1 MPAQYTYPGVY
12 VEEIPSG
19 VHPIAGVSTSETAFV
34 DTFAR
39 GPVEDPKRVTSFEEF
54 EAAFGGL
61 SAGSE
66 ASYGIHQYFMN
77 GGGAAWI
84 VRVTGDGGATSTL
97 ALTGGLTV
105 NASSEGAWGD
115 NVQVGVVHEPPAAA
129 EGEEEEEPEEPE
141 GGEEEEEEPEGGEE
155 EEEPAEEPAAPAA
168 FTLVVREV
176 AQVGSATQVVASEV
190 YTGLNL
196 TAGDPRNAVDVV
208 NRSSRLVQLVA
219 ADDATRPPQTGT
231 GAATS
236 ATALRAPVSAEFT
249 PLDNGAD
256 GGAPTQ
262 TQIIDGVESLDTILP
277 FIFNILCLPGAA
289 ALGDTRAATYDE
301 AAEYCRDKRA
311 FLIVDPPPDATR
323 DTILDAKPA
332 ASENAAIYYPRVEI
346 PDPLTGGLP
355 RRIGPSGTV
364 AGIYART
371 DTARGVWKAPAGT
384 EAAIGGVTLVDKLTD
399 EQNGQLNI
407 MGVNVLRSFPIYGN
421 VVWGARTLK
430 GADMQASEWKYVP
443 VRRTALYIEE
453 SLYQGLKWV
462 VFEPNDEPL
471 WSQIRL
477 NVGSFMHS
485 LFRQGA
491 FAGGSP
497 RDAYFVK
504 CDKDT
509 TTQADVDRGIVNI
522 VVGFKPLKP
531 AEFVVLRIQQIAG
544 QIET

>member
-1 MPAQYTYPGVY
+1 MPPQYTYPGVY

-34 DTFAR
+34 DSFGR
-39 GPVEDPKRVTSFEEF
+39 GPLNEPKRVTSFEEF

-61 SAGSE
+61 NAGSE
-66 ASYGIHQYFMN
+66 ASYGVHQYFMN

-84 VRVTGDGGATSTL
+84 VRVAGAGGVAANL
-97 ALTGGLTV
+97 ALGDLTV
-105 NASSEGAWGD
+105 TASSAGTWG
-115 NVQVGVVHEPPAAA
+115 NNIQVGVVHEGASN
-129 EGEEEEEPEEPE
+129 
-141 GGEEEEEEPEGGEE
+141 
-155 EEEPAEEPAAPAA
+155 
-168 FTLVVREV
+168 FTLVVREL
-176 AQVGSATQVVASEV
+176 AQVGTARQVVATEV
-190 YTGLNL
+190 HTGLSM
-196 TAGDPRNAVDVV
+196 TPGDPRNAVDIV
-208 NRSSRLVQLVA
+208 NRQSRLVRLEVPEPEEPEEGEPPPAPAARPDETGEDDAEGAAATAKEMRA
-219 ADDATRPPQTGT
+219 AD
-231 GAATS
+231 S
-236 ATALRAPVSAEFT
+236 TAFEALE
-249 PLDNGAD
+249 DGAD
-256 GGAPTQ
+256 GAAAGQ
-262 TQIIDGVESLDTILP
+262 TEVIDGVESLDTILP
-277 FIFNILCLPGAA
+277 FIFNILCLPGVARFE
-289 ALGDTRAATYDE
+289 DEDVRKATYDE
-301 AAEYCRDKRA
+301 AAEICHDKRA
-311 FLIVDPPPDATR
+311 FLIVDPPPGAGR
-323 DTILDAKPA
+323 DTVLASNPA
-332 ASENAAIYYPRVEI
+332 PSENAAVYYPRLEI

-355 RRIGPSGTV
+355 KEIGPSGAV
-364 AGIYART
+364 AGVYART
-371 DTARGVWKAPAGT
+371 DTQRGVWKAPAGT
-384 EAAIGGVTLVDKLTD
+384 EAGIRGVTLLDKLSD

-407 MGVNVLRSFPIYGN
+407 VGVNVLRSFPIYQN

-430 GADMQASEWKYVP
+430 GSDAQASEWKYVP

-491 FAGGSP
+491 FAGASP